1 MWSSTVFASRTLP
14 SIFTMMRSL
23 DKQQPLPT
31 PGKHREPPSLWLFA
45 IAVSTGLH
53 SLLLWFLFES
63 QFTLITKQA
72 DNSFTPIEIIEIP
85 PSPQTSPDKPK
96 PAPQTKLPPETTTP
110 ETNTN
115 PDTDGEIELRKLNDA
130 IALQQKQQLE
140 QQRQQQLAQ
149 QRQRELEQQRQREL
163 EQQRQ
168 QQIAQQ
174 QRQRELEQQRQQQLA
189 QQRQQQL
196 EQQQQR
202 ELEQQRQ
209 QQLAQQ
215 RQQQLEQQQ
224 QRELEEKRR
233 AEEATR
239 NLEEIKRGGIVDVD
253 KDPIKPT
260 PGDSGNVGGLVA
272 INISVFSKPE
282 QDQRVK
288 RDLPHIYAR
297 PQGNLPNTL
306 PMVDGY
312 AIAQRVE
319 CEVLLIID
327 DKGKITSILAD
338 LSNPQRN
345 LCQKYSEAFFENAT
359 FEPAQDESG
368 NKPPLSQLYVKIV
381 IEPNPPN

>member
-31 PGKHREPPSLWLFA
+31 PGKHRESPSLWLFA

-63 QFTLITKQA
+63 QFSLITKQA

-85 PSPQTSPDKPK
+85 PSPQTSPDTPK
-96 PAPQTKLPPETTTP
+96 PVPQPKIPPETTTP

-115 PDTDGEIELRKLNDA
+115 PDTEREIELRKLNDA

-140 QQRQQQLAQ
+140 QQRQ
-149 QRQRELEQQRQREL
+149 
-163 EQQRQ
+163 
-168 QQIAQQ
+168 
-174 QRQRELEQQRQQQLA
+174 RELEQQRQQQLA
-189 QQRQQQL
+189 QQRQQEL
-196 EQQQQR
+196 EQQRQQELEQQRQR

-209 QQLAQQ
+209 QELEQQ
-215 RQQQLEQQQ
+215 RQRELEQQR

-233 AEEATR
+233 AEETTR

-253 KDPIKPT
+253 KDPIQPT

-306 PMVDGY
+306 PMIDGY

-327 DKGKITSILAD
+327 DKGNMTSILAD
-338 LSNPQRN
+338 LSNPQKN
-345 LCQKYSEAFFENAT
+345 LCQKYAEAFFENVT

-381 IEPNPPN
+381 IEPNRPN